1 MKTSFPSVT
10 SNTQINEISRMASEI
25 WREAYSATHS
35 QEQIEYMLNLFLSPG
50 SISEQIDKE
59 GFMYCFI
66 EYNGTT
72 AGFFGVCPR
81 KEGNTLLL
89 SKLYLF
95 KEFRGKGLFEA
106 SMEEIRQITIRE
118 KLPAIRLHVNKQNT
132 RAINAYKKYGFAVV
146 EIKAFDIGHGYF
158 MDDYVMEYA
167 LK

>member
-1 MKTSFPSVT
+1 MGWSG
-10 SNTQINEISRMASEI
+10 R
-25 WREAYSATHS
+25 
-35 QEQIEYMLNLFLSPG
+35 
-50 SISEQIDKE
+50 
-59 GFMYCFI
+59 
-66 EYNGTT
+66 
-72 AGFFGVCPR
+72 
-81 KEGNTLLL
+81 
-89 SKLYLF
+89 LYLAERLGCGSQVKAILRLNDPRHIF
-95 KEFRGKGLFEA
+95 KEFRGQGLFEA

>member
-1 MKTSFPSVT
+1 MKTSFSPVT
-10 SNTQINEISRMASEI
+10 SSYQISELSVMASEI

-35 QEQIEYMLNLFLSPG
+35 QEQIEYMLNLFLSPE
-50 SISEQIDKE
+50 SITEQIEKE
-59 GFMYCFI
+59 GFIYRLI
-66 EYNGTT
+66 EHNDTP

-81 KEGNTLLL
+81 KEGDTLLL

-118 KLPAIRLHVNKQNT
+118 KLPAIRLHVNKHNT
-132 RAINAYKKYGFAVV
+132 RAINAYKKYGFIVV
-146 EIKAFDIGHGYF
+146 EIKAFDIGNGYF

-167 LK
+167 LE